1 MLILNLCKTT
11 LRKHKKQ
18 NKTLTLHWRTEKD
31 NQGEFELKKTSKYRY
46 TDKNYKER
54 DTHTF
59 IAEER
64 KTTGPIRERYKNTNS
79 SIYKEKS
86 T

>member
-31 NQGEFELKKTSKYRY
+31 SQGELNLKKQGNIDRQKKITK
-46 TDKNYKER
+46 R
-54 DTHTF
+54 DTHTL

-64 KTTGPIRERYKNTNS
+64 KTTRPSREYTNTNS
-79 SIYKEKS
+79 
-86 T
+86 